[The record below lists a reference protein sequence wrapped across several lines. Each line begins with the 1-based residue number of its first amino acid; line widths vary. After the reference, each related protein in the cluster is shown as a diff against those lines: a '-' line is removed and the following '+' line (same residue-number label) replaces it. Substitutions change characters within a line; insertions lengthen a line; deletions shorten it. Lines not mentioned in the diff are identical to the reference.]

1 MGVKL
6 ITGGTIIN
14 ANHIGEAD
22 VLIED
27 EKIAAIISPQSDI
40 ALSAHNGDAEVI
52 DASGMYVIPGGVD
65 AHVHLQLPMTSEATS
80 SDTFA
85 SGTAAAAWGGTT
97 TVIDFAGQIK
107 GTAIP
112 AAIESR
118 LEEASGQ
125 CAID

>member
-52 DASGMYVIPGGVD
+52 DASEMYVIPGGVD
-65 AHVHLQLPMTSEATS
+65 AHVEDVPNSFDVVLAFWQAQLQPIVVREVQC
-80 SDTFA
+80 
-85 SGTAAAAWGGTT
+85 
-97 TVIDFAGQIK
+97 TVRPVLGRPRRTHRPCGHPQVVV
-107 GTAIP
+107 P
-112 AAIESR
+112 AIES
-118 LEEASGQ
+118 AHP
-125 CAID
+125 